1 MFTVFDLQSPSL
13 LAEPKKLAA
22 DLGGSI
28 VILNPPKP
36 TAQKWW
42 VVDELYVYAAG
53 ETFDF
58 SGIKALGWPKCQW
71 PIWKR
76 QPRPARALTNP

>member
-1 MFTVFDLQSPSL
+1 MNYNSTATSTGCPAATFATL
-13 LAEPKKLAA
+13 EPKKLAA
-22 DLGGSI
+22 HLGASI

-53 ETFDF
+53 ETYDF
-58 SGIKALGWPKCQW
+58 
-71 PIWKR
+71 
-76 QPRPARALTNP
+76 